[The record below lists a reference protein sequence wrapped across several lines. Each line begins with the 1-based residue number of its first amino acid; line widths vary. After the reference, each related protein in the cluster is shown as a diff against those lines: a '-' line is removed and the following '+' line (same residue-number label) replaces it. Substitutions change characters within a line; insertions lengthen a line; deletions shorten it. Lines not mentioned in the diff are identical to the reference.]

1 MKSERRT
8 PRQVRGRRTVKVDG
22 LDWRIELRADGLRL
36 WRKGSRRKHNMIFAE
51 VVDAALGQR
60 RLL

>member
-1 MKSERRT
+1 M
-8 PRQVRGRRTVKVDG
+8 KVDG
-22 LDWRIELRADGLRL
+22 LDWRIELRAEGLRL
-36 WRKGSRRKHNMIFAE
+36 WRKGTRRKYQMIFAE